1 MESRS
6 GFALRCPGEEWLVF
20 SDNVATQLSAGPLIL
35 IPSIPGVKFIP
46 IVSISPPT
54 AVCTGRQL
62 FQVLPSLRIEQHTFL
77 RLDVTTILIQ
87 QQLSFVI
94 ECTHLAKLCKGV
106 REERAGHMSINV
118 LITQFNWRDGDICPS
133 LGNIAMT
140 TSPAGAATLL
150 TIIQI

>member
-6 GFALRCPGEEWLVF
+6 GFALRCSGEESLVF

-54 AVCTGRQL
+54 VCTGRQL

-118 LITQFNWRDGDICPS
+118 FQLERWGHMSLIR
-133 LGNIAMT
+133 
-140 TSPAGAATLL
+140 
-150 TIIQI
+150 